1 MELLHATVRHQTF
14 GQGEIIET
22 GEDVISVSF
31 SDPYGEKKFP
41 FPSSFGQHLTL
52 EDDSLNAEMTEFLK
66 LAQIQVAALQQ
77 RAERADRIAQYRANS
92 IEKAN
97 EAAKSKKKKKK

>member
-1 MELLHATVRHQTF
+1 MNLLHATVHHQTF

-22 GEDVISVSF
+22 GDDVISVSF
-31 SDPYGEKKFP
+31 NKPYGKKKFQ
-41 FPSSFGQHLTL
+41 FPGSFHQHLTL
-52 EDDSLNAEMTEFLK
+52 DNESLNEEMVEFLK
-66 LAQIQVAALQQ
+66 QNLLLNNAIQQ

-97 EAAKSKKKKKK
+97 EATKSKKKKK

>member
-1 MELLHATVRHQTF
+1 MNLLHATVNHQTF

-22 GEDVISVSF
+22 GEDMISVSF
-31 SDPYGEKKFP
+31 SKPYGKKKFL
-41 FPSSFGQHLTL
+41 FPGSFDQHLTL
-52 EDDSLNAEMTEFLK
+52 ENETLSAEMIEFLK
-66 LAQIQVAALQQ
+66 QNQIQASAIQQ

-97 EAAKSKKKKKK
+97 EASKSKKKKK